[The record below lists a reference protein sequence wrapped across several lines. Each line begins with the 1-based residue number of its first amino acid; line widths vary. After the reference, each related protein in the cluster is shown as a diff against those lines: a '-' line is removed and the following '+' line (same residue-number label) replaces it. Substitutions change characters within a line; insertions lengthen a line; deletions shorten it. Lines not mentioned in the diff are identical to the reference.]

1 MSTTTKMK
9 SATATLNTQNQDAES
24 LNKLLGSILKVA
36 GCLSCGR
43 VAILRV
49 DLVGDPNPDFTK
61 LGGISLVTES
71 F

>member
-1 MSTTTKMK
+1 MSTNTKMK
-9 SATATLNTQNQDAES
+9 SATATLNTQNQNAES
-24 LNKLLGSILKVA
+24 LNQLMGSILKLA

-43 VAILRV
+43 VAVLRV
-49 DLVGDPNPDFTK
+49 DLLGDPPPDFAK